1 MSKNKSTIDLTSG
14 SISLGLVKFALPL
27 MAGNVLQQCYN
38 LTDTLVVGRFIGKN
52 ALAAVGSAYTLM
64 IFLTSI
70 ILGLSMGCGAFL
82 SMKYGAKEDREFS
95 IGNWLSF
102 CGIALFSILLT
113 LLVYLLLGFTANLL
127 AIPTNIHALFNQY
140 LLIIYAGIPATFL
153 YNYFAC
159 SLRAIGNSAIPLVF
173 LCLSSVLNIILCIWL
188 VAGLGLGVAGSA
200 LATVISQ
207 YFAGLSLTIYAWQ
220 HFPHLRF
227 KKAAMFYDQAIS
239 KSILSLAGLTALQ
252 QSIMNL
258 GILMVQGRINSFGV
272 NVMAAFT
279 SAAKIDTLAYSPVQ
293 DFGNAYSTFVAQNYG
308 AQQAD
313 RIKQGNRQA
322 SWWILAFCLVIS
334 SLVIFWAKPL
344 LALFSS
350 DPEVIQI
357 GIGYLRIE
365 GSFYALIGFLFMF
378 YGYFRAIDEPM
389 ISVVLTIFSLGT
401 RVLLSYLLS
410 AIPSIGYIGI
420 WASIPIGWA
429 LADLA
434 GLYYLHKKAVKPSD

>member
-82 SMKYGAKEDREFS
+82 SMKYGAKEDREFA

-102 CGIALFSILLT
+102 CGTGLFSILLT

-127 AIPTNIHALFNQY
+127 AIPASIQALFNQY
-140 LLIIYAGIPATFL
+140 LLFIYAGIPATFL

-207 YFAGLSLTIYAWQ
+207 YFAGLCLTIYAWR
-220 HFPHLRF
+220 HFPQLRF
-227 KKAAMFYDQAIS
+227 KKAAMVYDQAIS
-239 KSILSLAGLTALQ
+239 KSILFLAGLTALQ

-272 NVMAAFT
+272 NIMAAFT
-279 SAAKIDTLAYSPVQ
+279 SAVKIDTLAYSPVQ

-308 AQQAD
+308 ARQAD
-313 RIKQGNRQA
+313 RIKRGNRQA

-334 SLVIFWAKPL
+334 SLIVIWAKPL

-350 DPEVIQI
+350 DQEVIQI

-401 RVLLSYLLS
+401 RVLLAYFLS

-434 GLYYLHKKAVKPSD
+434 GLYYLHKKAVKPAD

>member
-27 MAGNVLQQCYN
+27 MVGNVLQQCYN

-82 SMKYGAKEDREFS
+82 SIKYGAKEDREFA

-102 CGIALFSILLT
+102 CGTGLFSILLT
-113 LLVYLLLGFTANLL
+113 LLVYLLLGITANLL
-127 AIPTNIHALFNQY
+127 AIPASIQTLFNQY
-140 LLIIYAGIPATFL
+140 LLIIYAGIPATYL

-188 VAGLGLGVAGSA
+188 VAGLRFGVPGSA

-207 YFAGLSLTIYAWQ
+207 YFAGFGLTIYAWH
-220 HFPHLRF
+220 HFPKLRF
-227 KKAAMFYDQAIS
+227 KKAAMIYDQAIS

-258 GILMVQGRINSFGV
+258 GILLVQGRINSFGV

-279 SAAKIDTLAYSPVQ
+279 SAVKIDTLAYSPVQ

-308 AQQAD
+308 AKQAD

-334 SLVIFWAKPL
+334 SLVVFWAKPL
-344 LALFSS
+344 LAVFTS

-389 ISVVLTIFSLGT
+389 ISVILTIFSLGT
-401 RVLLSYLLS
+401 RVLLAYFLS
-410 AIPSIGYIGI
+410 EVPSIGYIGI

-434 GLYYLHKKAVKPSD
+434 GLYYLHKKAVKPAD

>member
-64 IFLTSI
+64 IFLASI
-70 ILGLSMGCGAFL
+70 ILGLCMGCGAFL
-82 SMKYGAKEDREFS
+82 SMKYGAKEDREFA

-102 CGIALFSILLT
+102 CGTGLFSILLT
-113 LLVYLLLGFTANLL
+113 LLVYLLLGITANLL
-127 AIPTNIHALFNQY
+127 AIPASIQALFNQY

-207 YFAGLSLTIYAWQ
+207 YFAGLGLTIYAWQ
-220 HFPHLRF
+220 HFPQLRF
-227 KKAAMFYDQAIS
+227 KKATMVYDQAIS

-279 SAAKIDTLAYSPVQ
+279 SAVKIDTLAYSPVQ

-308 AQQAD
+308 AQKAD

-334 SLVIFWAKPL
+334 SLVVIWPKPL

-401 RVLLSYLLS
+401 RVLLAYLLS
-410 AIPSIGYIGI
+410 AVPSIGYIGI

-429 LADLA
+429 MADLA
-434 GLYYLHKKAVKPSD
+434 GLYYLHKKAVKPAN

>member
-70 ILGLSMGCGAFL
+70 ILGLNMGCGAFL
-82 SMKYGAKEDREFS
+82 SMKYGAKEDREFA

-102 CGIALFSILLT
+102 CGTGLFSILLT

-200 LATVISQ
+200 LATIISQ
-207 YFAGLSLTIYAWQ
+207 YFAGLGLTIYAWQ
-220 HFPHLRF
+220 HFPQLRF
-227 KKAAMFYDQAIS
+227 KKQLWS
-239 KSILSLAGLTALQ
+239 TTKLS
-252 QSIMNL
+252 
-258 GILMVQGRINSFGV
+258 VR
-272 NVMAAFT
+272 
-279 SAAKIDTLAYSPVQ
+279 
-293 DFGNAYSTFVAQNYG
+293 
-308 AQQAD
+308 
-313 RIKQGNRQA
+313 A
-322 SWWILAFCLVIS
+322 SCL
-334 SLVIFWAKPL
+334 
-344 LALFSS
+344 
-350 DPEVIQI
+350 
-357 GIGYLRIE
+357 
-365 GSFYALIGFLFMF
+365 
-378 YGYFRAIDEPM
+378 
-389 ISVVLTIFSLGT
+389 
-401 RVLLSYLLS
+401 
-410 AIPSIGYIGI
+410 
-420 WASIPIGWA
+420 
-429 LADLA
+429 
-434 GLYYLHKKAVKPSD
+434 

>member
-82 SMKYGAKEDREFS
+82 SMKYGAKEDREFA

-102 CGIALFSILLT
+102 CGTGLLSLLLT

-127 AIPTNIHALFNQY
+127 AIPASIQALFNQY

-207 YFAGLSLTIYAWQ
+207 YFAGLGLTIYAWQ
-220 HFPHLRF
+220 HFPQLRF
-227 KKAAMFYDQAIS
+227 KKAAMVYDQAIS

-258 GILMVQGRINSFGV
+258 GILLVQGRINSFGV
-272 NVMAAFT
+272 NVMAAFS
-279 SAAKIDTLAYSPVQ
+279 SAVKIDTLAYSPVQ

-308 AQQAD
+308 AQQAN

-334 SLVIFWAKPL
+334 SLVVFWAKPL

-365 GSFYALIGFLFMF
+365 GCFYALIGFLFMF

-401 RVLLSYLLS
+401 RVILAYLLS
-410 AIPSIGYIGI
+410 AVPSIGYIGI

-434 GLYYLHKKAVKPSD
+434 GLYYLHKKAVKPAD

>member
-70 ILGLSMGCGAFL
+70 ILGLCMGCGAFL
-82 SMKYGAKEDREFS
+82 SMKYGAKEDREFA

-102 CGIALFSILLT
+102 CGTGLFSILLT
-113 LLVYLLLGFTANLL
+113 LLVYLLLGITANLL
-127 AIPTNIHALFNQY
+127 AIPASIHALFNQY

-188 VAGLGLGVAGSA
+188 VAGLRLGVAGSA

-207 YFAGLSLTIYAWQ
+207 YFAGLGLTIYAWQ
-220 HFPHLRF
+220 HFPQLRF
-227 KKAAMFYDQAIS
+227 KKAAMVYDQAIS

-272 NVMAAFT
+272 NVMAAFS
-279 SAAKIDTLAYSPVQ
+279 SAVKIDTLAYSPVQ

-308 AQQAD
+308 AQKAD

-334 SLVIFWAKPL
+334 SLVVFWAKPL

-365 GSFYALIGFLFMF
+365 GSFYTLIGFLFMF

-401 RVLLSYLLS
+401 RVLLAYLLS
-410 AIPSIGYIGI
+410 AVPSIGYIGI

-434 GLYYLHKKAVKPSD
+434 GLYYLHKKAVKPAD

>member
-82 SMKYGAKEDREFS
+82 SIKYGAKEDQEF
-95 IGNWLSF
+95 
-102 CGIALFSILLT
+102 
-113 LLVYLLLGFTANLL
+113 
-127 AIPTNIHALFNQY
+127 AI
-140 LLIIYAGIPATFL
+140 
-153 YNYFAC
+153 
-159 SLRAIGNSAIPLVF
+159 
-173 LCLSSVLNIILCIWL
+173 
-188 VAGLGLGVAGSA
+188 
-200 LATVISQ
+200 
-207 YFAGLSLTIYAWQ
+207 
-220 HFPHLRF
+220 
-227 KKAAMFYDQAIS
+227 
-239 KSILSLAGLTALQ
+239 
-252 QSIMNL
+252 
-258 GILMVQGRINSFGV
+258 
-272 NVMAAFT
+272 
-279 SAAKIDTLAYSPVQ
+279 
-293 DFGNAYSTFVAQNYG
+293 GNAYSAFVAQNCG
-308 AQQAD
+308 AQQSD

-334 SLVIFWAKPL
+334 SLVVFWAKPL

-401 RVLLSYLLS
+401 RVLLAYLLS
-410 AIPSIGYIGI
+410 AVPSIGYIGI

-434 GLYYLHKKAVKPSD
+434 GLYYLHKKAVKPADCF

>member
-52 ALAAVGSAYTLM
+52 ALAAVGSAYTLL

-82 SMKYGAKEDREFS
+82 SMKYGAKEDREFA

-102 CGIALFSILLT
+102 CGTGLFSILLT
-113 LLVYLLLGFTANLL
+113 LLVYLLLGITANLL
-127 AIPTNIHALFNQY
+127 AIPASIQALFNQY

-207 YFAGLSLTIYAWQ
+207 YFAGLGLTIYAWQ
-220 HFPHLRF
+220 HFPKLRF
-227 KKAAMFYDQAIS
+227 KKAAMVYDQAIS

-279 SAAKIDTLAYSPVQ
+279 SAVKIDTLAYSPVQ

-308 AQQAD
+308 AQKAD

-334 SLVIFWAKPL
+334 SLVVIWAKPL
-344 LALFSS
+344 LAIFSS

-357 GIGYLRIE
+357 GVGYLRIE

-401 RVLLSYLLS
+401 RVLLAYLLS
-410 AIPSIGYIGI
+410 ALPSIGYTGI

-434 GLYYLHKKAVKPSD
+434 GLYYLHKKAVKPTD

>member
-82 SMKYGAKEDREFS
+82 SMKYGAKEDREFA

-102 CGIALFSILLT
+102 CGTGLFSVLLT
-113 LLVYLLLGFTANLL
+113 LLVYLLLSITANLL
-127 AIPTNIHALFNQY
+127 AIPASIQAIFNQY

-207 YFAGLSLTIYAWQ
+207 YFAGLGLTIYAWQ
-220 HFPHLRF
+220 HFPKLRF
-227 KKAAMFYDQAIS
+227 KKAYMVYDQAIS

-279 SAAKIDTLAYSPVQ
+279 SAVKIDTLAYSPVQ

-308 AQQAD
+308 AQKAD

-334 SLVIFWAKPL
+334 SLVVIWPKPL

-350 DPEVIQI
+350 DPAVIQI

-389 ISVVLTIFSLGT
+389 ISVVLTIFSLET
-401 RVLLSYLLS
+401 RVLLAYLLS
-410 AIPSIGYIGI
+410 AVPSIGYIGI

-434 GLYYLHKKAVKPSD
+434 GLYYLHKKAVKPAD

>member
-70 ILGLSMGCGAFL
+70 ILGLCMGCGAFL
-82 SMKYGAKEDREFS
+82 SMKYGAKEDREFA

-102 CGIALFSILLT
+102 CGTGLFSILLT
-113 LLVYLLLGFTANLL
+113 LLVYLLLGITANLL
-127 AIPTNIHALFNQY
+127 AIPASIQALFNQY

-207 YFAGLSLTIYAWQ
+207 YFAGLGLTIYAWQ
-220 HFPHLRF
+220 HFPQLRF
-227 KKAAMFYDQAIS
+227 KKATMVYDQAIS

-279 SAAKIDTLAYSPVQ
+279 SAVKIDTLAYSPVQ

-308 AQQAD
+308 AQKAD

-334 SLVIFWAKPL
+334 SLVVIWPKPL

-401 RVLLSYLLS
+401 RVLLAYLLS
-410 AIPSIGYIGI
+410 AVPSIGYIGI

-429 LADLA
+429 MADLA
-434 GLYYLHKKAVKPSD
+434 GLYYLHKKAVKPAD

>member
-102 CGIALFSILLT
+102 CGTGLFSILLT

-127 AIPTNIHALFNQY
+127 AIPASIQALFNQY

-207 YFAGLSLTIYAWQ
+207 YFAGLGLTIYAWQ
-220 HFPHLRF
+220 HFLQLRF
-227 KKAAMFYDQAIS
+227 KKAAMVYDQAIS
-239 KSILSLAGLTALQ
+239 KSILSLVGLTALQ

-272 NVMAAFT
+272 NVVAAFT
-279 SAAKIDTLAYSPVQ
+279 SAVKIDTLAYSPV
-293 DFGNAYSTFVAQNYG
+293 
-308 AQQAD
+308 
-313 RIKQGNRQA
+313 
-322 SWWILAFCLVIS
+322 
-334 SLVIFWAKPL
+334 
-344 LALFSS
+344 
-350 DPEVIQI
+350 
-357 GIGYLRIE
+357 
-365 GSFYALIGFLFMF
+365 
-378 YGYFRAIDEPM
+378 
-389 ISVVLTIFSLGT
+389 
-401 RVLLSYLLS
+401 
-410 AIPSIGYIGI
+410 
-420 WASIPIGWA
+420 
-429 LADLA
+429 
-434 GLYYLHKKAVKPSD
+434 

>member
-82 SMKYGAKEDREFS
+82 SMKYGAKEDREFA

-102 CGIALFSILLT
+102 CGTGLFSVLLT
-113 LLVYLLLGFTANLL
+113 LLVYLLLSITANLL
-127 AIPTNIHALFNQY
+127 AIPASIQALFNQY

-207 YFAGLSLTIYAWQ
+207 YFAGLGLTIYAWQ
-220 HFPHLRF
+220 HFPKLRF
-227 KKAAMFYDQAIS
+227 KKAYMVYDQAIS

-279 SAAKIDTLAYSPVQ
+279 SAVKIDTLAYSPVQ

-308 AQQAD
+308 AQKAD

-334 SLVIFWAKPL
+334 SLVVIWAKSL
-344 LALFSS
+344 LAIFSS

-357 GIGYLRIE
+357 GVGYLRIE

-401 RVLLSYLLS
+401 RVLLAYLLS
-410 AIPSIGYIGI
+410 AVPSIGYIGI

-429 LADLA
+429 LADLS
-434 GLYYLHKKAVKPSD
+434 GLYYLHKKAVKPAD

>member
-70 ILGLSMGCGAFL
+70 ILGLSMGCGVFL
-82 SMKYGAKEDREFS
+82 SMKYGAKEDREFA

-102 CGIALFSILLT
+102 CGTGLFSILLT

-127 AIPTNIHALFNQY
+127 AIPASIQALFNQY
-140 LLIIYAGIPATFL
+140 LLIIYAVIPATFL

-159 SLRAIGNSAIPLVF
+159 SLRAIGNSAIPLIF
-173 LCLSSVLNIILCIWL
+173 LCLSSVLNIMLCIWL

-207 YFAGLSLTIYAWQ
+207 YFAGLGLTIYAWQ
-220 HFPHLRF
+220 HFPQLRF
-227 KKAAMFYDQAIS
+227 KKVAMVYDQAIS
-239 KSILSLAGLTALQ
+239 ESILSLAGLTALQ

-272 NVMAAFT
+272 NVMAAFS
-279 SAAKIDTLAYSPVQ
+279 SAVKIDTLAYSPVQ

-334 SLVIFWAKPL
+334 SLVVFWAKPL

-401 RVLLSYLLS
+401 RVLLAYLLS
-410 AIPSIGYIGI
+410 AIPSIGYIEI

-434 GLYYLHKKAVKPSD
+434 GLYYLHKKAAKPTD

>member
-1 MSKNKSTIDLTSG
+1 M
-14 SISLGLVKFALPL
+14 V
-27 MAGNVLQQCYN
+27 
-38 LTDTLVVGRFIGKN
+38 
-52 ALAAVGSAYTLM
+52 
-64 IFLTSI
+64 
-70 ILGLSMGCGAFL
+70 
-82 SMKYGAKEDREFS
+82 
-95 IGNWLSF
+95 
-102 CGIALFSILLT
+102 
-113 LLVYLLLGFTANLL
+113 
-127 AIPTNIHALFNQY
+127 
-140 LLIIYAGIPATFL
+140 
-153 YNYFAC
+153 
-159 SLRAIGNSAIPLVF
+159 
-173 LCLSSVLNIILCIWL
+173 
-188 VAGLGLGVAGSA
+188 
-200 LATVISQ
+200 
-207 YFAGLSLTIYAWQ
+207 
-220 HFPHLRF
+220 
-227 KKAAMFYDQAIS
+227 YDQAIS

-258 GILMVQGRINSFGV
+258 GILIVQGRINSFDV
-272 NVMAAFT
+272 NVTAAFS
-279 SAAKIDTLAYSPVQ
+279 SAVKIDTLAYSPVQ

-334 SLVIFWAKPL
+334 SLVVFWAKPL

-365 GSFYALIGFLFMF
+365 GSFYTLIGFLFMF

-401 RVLLSYLLS
+401 RVLLAYLLS
-410 AIPSIGYIGI
+410 AVPSIGYIGI

-434 GLYYLHKKAVKPSD
+434 GLYYLHKKAVKPAD

>member
-82 SMKYGAKEDREFS
+82 SMKYGAKEDREFA

-102 CGIALFSILLT
+102 CGTGLFSILLT
-113 LLVYLLLGFTANLL
+113 ILVYLLLGITANLL
-127 AIPTNIHALFNQY
+127 AIPASIQALFNQY

-207 YFAGLSLTIYAWQ
+207 YFAGLGLTIYAWQ
-220 HFPHLRF
+220 HFPKLRF
-227 KKAAMFYDQAIS
+227 KKTAMVYDQAIS
-239 KSILSLAGLTALQ
+239 KSILSLACLTALQ

-279 SAAKIDTLAYSPVQ
+279 SAVKIDTLAYSPVQ

-308 AQQAD
+308 AQKAD

-334 SLVIFWAKPL
+334 SLVVFWAKPL
-344 LALFSS
+344 LAVFSS

-365 GSFYALIGFLFMF
+365 GSFYALIGYLFMF

-401 RVLLSYLLS
+401 RVLLAYLLS

-434 GLYYLHKKAVKPSD
+434 GLYYLHKKAVKPAD

>member
-14 SISLGLVKFALPL
+14 SISLGLVKFSLPL

-82 SMKYGAKEDREFS
+82 SMKYGAKEDREFA

-102 CGIALFSILLT
+102 CGTGLFSILLT
-113 LLVYLLLGFTANLL
+113 LLVYLLLGITANLL
-127 AIPTNIHALFNQY
+127 AIPASIQALFNQY

-159 SLRAIGNSAIPLVF
+159 SLRAIGNSAIPLIF

-207 YFAGLSLTIYAWQ
+207 YFAGLGLTIYAWQ
-220 HFPHLRF
+220 HFPQLRF
-227 KKAAMFYDQAIS
+227 KKAAMVCDQAIS
-239 KSILSLAGLTALQ
+239 RNILSLAGLTALQ

-272 NVMAAFT
+272 NVMAAFS
-279 SAAKIDTLAYSPVQ
+279 SAVKIDTLAYSPVQ

-322 SWWILAFCLVIS
+322 SWWILAFCLIIS
-334 SLVIFWAKPL
+334 SLVVFWAKPL

-350 DPEVIQI
+350 DSELIQI

-401 RVLLSYLLS
+401 RVLLAYLLS
-410 AIPSIGYIGI
+410 AVPSIGYIGI

-434 GLYYLHKKAVKPSD
+434 GLYYLHKKAVKPAD

>member
-70 ILGLSMGCGAFL
+70 ILGLCMGCGAFL
-82 SMKYGAKEDREFS
+82 SMKYGAKEDREFA

-102 CGIALFSILLT
+102 CGTGLFSILLT
-113 LLVYLLLGFTANLL
+113 LLVYLLLGITANLL
-127 AIPTNIHALFNQY
+127 AIPASIQALFNQY

-207 YFAGLSLTIYAWQ
+207 YFAGLGLTIYAWQ
-220 HFPHLRF
+220 HFPQLRF
-227 KKAAMFYDQAIS
+227 KKATMVYDQAIS

-279 SAAKIDTLAYSPVQ
+279 SAVKIDTLAYSPVQ

-308 AQQAD
+308 AQKAD

-334 SLVIFWAKPL
+334 SLVVIWPKPL

-401 RVLLSYLLS
+401 RVLLAYLLS
-410 AIPSIGYIGI
+410 AVPSIGYIGI

-429 LADLA
+429 MADLA
-434 GLYYLHKKAVKPSD
+434 GLYYLHKKAVKPAN